1 VVLGPDEICG
11 ELGLIRE
18 VRSRPRVA
26 CDLSGLSREIL
37 AALADAPAS
46 RDELARRLGRVPA
59 EFALELVELE
69 LANRISEDRDG
80 RLQIVSR
87 LE

>member
-1 VVLGPDEICG
+1 
-11 ELGLIRE
+11 LIRE

-80 RLQIVSR
+80 RLKIVSR